1 MRRAQATAAILVVLA
16 AGCGPALVWRKPG
29 GDEAQLRRDDH
40 DCRRRAEDER
50 WVPTIHYTARG
61 RGMDQ
66 SIQLAPQTTFD
77 YSRFQACMEDLGY
90 RQVPREEGRP

>member
-1 MRRAQATAAILVVLA
+1 MRRVLSATALAVLT
-16 AGCGPALVWRKPG
+16 AGCGPTMAWRKPG
-29 GDEAQLRRDDH
+29 WDEAQLRRDDL

-61 RGMDQ
+61 RGLDQ

-77 YSRFQACMEDLGY
+77 YSRFQVCMEDLGY
-90 RQVPREEGRP
+90 RLVPLEEARP